1 VSTFTPMTTTKTSTG
16 LRAPTDGG
24 KITLLVLV
32 FMVAIL
38 AVIGLSVD
46 GGARIRALQRADNI
60 AAAAARTGGQAIDAT
75 QAIPGG
81 PKVVDP
87 GAAVEAASAYL
98 NAVGVAGAVA
108 VSPDRQQVTVTVT
121 ITTNT
126 VMLSIIGINRM
137 TVVGHATAQTVVV

>member
-1 VSTFTPMTTTKTSTG
+1 MTTTTARPRRRT
-16 LRAPTDGG
+16 RRDDG

-46 GGARIRALQRADNI
+46 GGAKIRALQRANNI
-60 AAAAARTGGQAIDAT
+60 AADAARTAGQAIDAT

-81 PKVVDP
+81 AKIVDP
-87 GAAVEAASAYL
+87 NAAVAAASAYL
-98 NAVGVAGAVA
+98 AAAGVEGTVGV
-108 VSPDRQQVTVTVT
+108 SQDRQQVTVTVT

-126 VMLSIIGINRM
+126 VMLSIIGIDRT
-137 TVVGHATAQTVVV
+137 TVTGHATAQLIVV